1 MQMMKTLLMGAGA
14 VGAASVALVAV
25 PDHDAEKSAN
35 ASSAES
41 EICLKGDLELFEGVS
56 SKCFSRDEL
65 LALRDRPVV
74 DMQGQPVAVSM
85 SHPTDMSMPA
95 EDCRTCRD
103 YSEMSFDGWYA
114 LSSREMRREAY
125 FVRACGILAA
135 LANAQPAG
143 ATYFSNGS
151 PEAEEVALF
160 AGTMKFGEAGPSEDI
175 HVEKTPGAI
184 WRISSGD
191 MNWLI
196 HEIANAD
203 FDNDGVEEIMIFTA
217 GAPEGGTA
225 SFYSAGLLEKDTAG
239 AALSFTP
246 VSYGR
251 DKAAG
256 AGL

>member
-1 MQMMKTLLMGAGA
+1 MQMMKSLVMGAGA
-14 VGAASVALVAV
+14 IGAAGVALVAV
-25 PDHDAEKSAN
+25 PDQDAEKSPTV
-35 ASSAES
+35 SSPSS
-41 EICLKGDLELFEGVS
+41 EICLKGDLDLFEGVS
-56 SKCFSRDEL
+56 AKCFSRDEL
-65 LALRDRPVV
+65 LALRDRLVV
-74 DMQGQPVAVSM
+74 DIEGRPVAVSM
-85 SHPTDMSMPA
+85 SHPTDMSVPA
-95 EDCRTCRD
+95 ADCRTCRD

-135 LANAQPAG
+135 LANAQPASS
-143 ATYFSNGS
+143 TYFSNGS

-160 AGTMKFGEAGPSEDI
+160 AGTMKLGEAGPSEDI
-175 HVEKTPGAI
+175 HVEKAPGAI
-184 WRISSGD
+184 WHISSGD
-191 MNWLI
+191 MNWRI

-225 SFYSAGLLEKDTAG
+225 AFYNAGLLEKDAAG
-239 AALSFTP
+239 AALAFTP
-246 VSYGR
+246 LSYGR

>member
-1 MQMMKTLLMGAGA
+1 MQMIKTLVMGAGA
-14 VGAASVALVAV
+14 VGAAGVAFVAV
-25 PDHDAEKSAN
+25 PDRNAEKSAN
-35 ASSAES
+35 ASSSLS
-41 EICLKGDLELFEGVS
+41 EICLKGDLDLFEGVS
-56 SKCFSRDEL
+56 AKCFSRNEL

-74 DMQGQPVAVSM
+74 DMQGRPVAVSM
-85 SHPTDMSMPA
+85 SHPSDMSVPA

-114 LSSREMRREAY
+114 MSSREMRREAY
-125 FVRACGILAA
+125 FVRACGTLAA
-135 LANAQPAG
+135 LSNAQPA
-143 ATYFSNGS
+143 ATSYFSNGS
-151 PEAEEVALF
+151 PEAEEVALL
-160 AGTMKFGEAGPSEDI
+160 ARTMKFGEAGPGEDI
-175 HVEKTPGAI
+175 HVEKSPGDI

-191 MNWLI
+191 MNWRI

-203 FDNDGVEEIMIFTA
+203 FDNDGVEEIMAFTV

-225 SFYSAGLLEKDTAG
+225 AFYNAGLLEKDTAG

>member
-1 MQMMKTLLMGAGA
+1 MQMIKTLVMGAGA

-25 PDHDAEKSAN
+25 PDHDAEKLAN
-35 ASSAES
+35 VSSPAS
-41 EICLKGDLELFEGVS
+41 EICLKGDLDLFDGVS

-85 SHPTDMSMPA
+85 SHPTDMSVPA

-103 YSEMSFDGWYA
+103 YGEMSFDGWYA

-125 FVRACGILAA
+125 FVRACGLLAA
-135 LANAQPAG
+135 LANAQPASS
-143 ATYFSNGS
+143 TYFPNGS
-151 PEAEEVALF
+151 PEAEEVAKL
-160 AGTMKFGEAGPSEDI
+160 ARTMKFGEAGPGEDI
-175 HVEKTPGAI
+175 HVEKEPGAI
-184 WRISSGD
+184 WRISSGQ
-191 MNWLI
+191 MKWQI

-203 FDNDGVEEIMIFTA
+203 FDNDGVEEIMAFTV

-225 SFYSAGLLEKDTAG
+225 SFYNAGLLEKDAAG
-239 AALSFTP
+239 AALAFTP
-246 VSYGR
+246 LSYGR